1 MALAS
6 ASASAWS
13 KPGSWALEAESQESE
28 PASVMDFPTLATAAA
43 TKAPKKKKPQ
53 TLSLAEF
60 TTGASNP
67 KPATATRLTHD
78 EMLALP
84 TGPRERSAEELE
96 RPRGFGYSSYNSGG
110 SNRNRDE
117 SGPRR
122 TGSGPR
128 DNGPSRADEVDDWG
142 KTKKSVAPERRSGGG
157 GFFDSNPTR
166 ADDSDSWVSNK
177 RESAPVQS
185 DMRRSGSSNWGFN
198 KERDSSSDTWGKKR
212 EEVGTVASSGARPK
226 LVLQP
231 RTLPLASPP
240 VANGSN
246 GDVTPQSEVSKNGS
260 VPVVKSKGSGSN
272 PFGAARPRE
281 EVLAEK
287 GQNWREL
294 EEKLESVKVRE
305 EKSGFGKK
313 TSAAGNGTTGASHD
327 RTEGAWRKP
336 VNSVDAKPV
345 EPTESPS
352 SEENVEDAAAE
363 S

>member
-60 TTGASNP
+60 TTGVSNP

-122 TGSGPR
+122 TGSGGSGPR

-142 KTKKSVAPERRSGGG
+142 KTKKSVVPERRSGGGG
-157 GFFDSNPTR
+157 GFFDSNPSR

-198 KERDSSSDTWGKKR
+198 KERDTSSDTWGKKR
-212 EEVGTVASSGARPK
+212 EEVGTGISSGARPK

-240 VANGSN
+240 VANGSS
-246 GDVTPQSEVSKNGS
+246 GDVTPQSENGS
-260 VPVVKSKGSGSN
+260 VPVAKSKGSGSN

-287 GQNWREL
+287 GQDWREL
-294 EEKLESVKVRE
+294 EEKLQSVKVRE
-305 EKSGFGKK
+305 EKSSFSKK
-313 TSAAGNGTTGASHD
+313 TSAAGASQD

-336 VNSVDAKPV
+336 VNLVDAKPV
-345 EPTESPS
+345 EPTETPS
-352 SEENVEDAAAE
+352 SEENVEDAAGE
-363 S
+363 N